1 MDTAGVSGPVGSGS
15 WLSYEKLCPI
25 AIAYC
30 TIMMAVWI
38 PIEISNSYTIHGS
51 GMMFR

>member
-1 MDTAGVSGPVGSGS
+1 MAPNAPGRTGGS
-15 WLSYEKLCPI
+15 WLSYEKLFPI

-38 PIEISNSYTIHGS
+38 PITISNSYTIHNAGNDH
-51 GMMFR
+51 